1 MLQMDCYMKDPGL
14 VEKVNLN
21 VGAIGHNYQVEPGQE
36 KYETDNALHS
46 KVW

>member
-1 MLQMDCYMKDPGL
+1 MKDPDI

-36 KYETDNALHS
+36 K
-46 KVW
+46 